1 MKGVVRY
8 LDLGDAAASI
18 LLLLCPFQGFG
29 LANSARPVL
38 EEEQKGKGSRMGEV
52 Y

>member
-1 MKGVVRY
+1 MKGVVRD
-8 LDLGDAAASI
+8 LDLGDAAAFS
-18 LLLLCPFQGFG
+18 PSQGFG